1 MDFTA
6 RRVVLSEMVTY
17 CQRFTCRLSEW
28 AHFNVYISSF
38 TGASNGRND
47 GMSVI
52 RVTYSTCLVYKFSDL
67 RTFNFWHT
75 KAIDCRSEYC
85 VYSSYFNVYISSFT
99 GVSNGRNDGMS
110 MIRVTYSTCLV
121 YKFSDLRTFDFGH
134 TKAIDCRSEYF
145 TAISMC
151 IFLHSQERPMEGM
164 MVWVW
169 SEWPILRVWCINF
182 QI

>member
-1 MDFTA
+1 MSA
-6 RRVVLSEMVTY
+6 SSY
-17 CQRFTCRLSEW
+17 
-28 AHFNVYISSF
+28 FNVYISSL

-52 RVTYSTCLVYKFSDL
+52 RVNYSTCLMYKFSDL

-75 KAIDCRSEYC
+75 KAVRVS
-85 VYSSYFNVYISSFT
+85 SSYFNVYISSLT
-99 GVSNGRNDGMS
+99 GASNGRNDGMS
-110 MIRVTYSTCLV
+110 VIRVNYSTCLM
-121 YKFSDLRTFDFGH
+121 YKFSDLRTFDFWH
-134 TKAIDCRSEYF
+134 TKAIDCRSERLVYF
-145 TAISMC
+145 PAISMC

-164 MVWVW
+164 TVCVW